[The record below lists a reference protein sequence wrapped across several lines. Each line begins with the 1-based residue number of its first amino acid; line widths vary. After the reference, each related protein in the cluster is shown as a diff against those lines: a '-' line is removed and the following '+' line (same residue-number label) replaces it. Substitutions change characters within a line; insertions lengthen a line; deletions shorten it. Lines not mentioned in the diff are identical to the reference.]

1 MKKENK
7 ILKNLICIIVIGI
20 LSLSVYL
27 GVKINKDPS
36 FLGNVRTS
44 IRTDEY
50 FVKIEQDGVIEKN
63 KDNDNDPWIYKYDT
77 TAYNKKGQPIKVSF
91 YANKNLKKG
100 AYICVHVGGT
110 GDKKDI
116 YGIDSFEE
124 VNSNNLTKLAKDKLD
139 KN

>member
-7 ILKNLICIIVIGI
+7 IFKNLICIIVIGI
-20 LSLSVYL
+20 LLLSVYL

-36 FLGNVRTS
+36 FLDNVRTS

-50 FVKIEQDGVIEKN
+50 FVKIEQDGVMEKN
-63 KDNDNDPWIYKYDT
+63 NDNDPWIYKYDT

-124 VNSNNLTKLAKDKLD
+124 VNSNNLPKLAKDKLD